1 MLDLKVL
8 QRNPEIVATALA
20 HRGSALDV
28 GDFTRLDEERRT
40 LLSEAEALKGER
52 NTVSAQVASIKRG
65 GGDASAHIERMGAVN
80 ARIKELDAA
89 IEAVQTQQND
99 WMLSIPNTP
108 HASVPIGTSEEDNP
122 VLHTWGQP
130 RQFTFTPKEH
140 WELAATLGGLDF
152 DRGAKL
158 AGSRFTVSWGWA
170 ARLERALV
178 NFFLDVHTTEHGYT
192 EILPPL
198 MVNRKTMTGTGN
210 LPKFE
215 EDLFKLATWDFFLI
229 PTAEVPLTNLHAGE
243 MLEESYLPQGFTA
256 QTPCFRSE
264 AGAYGKDTK
273 GLIRQHQFT
282 KVEMVRYAHP
292 DRSYEELER
301 MRGHA
306 EALLQRLELPYRV
319 ITLCTGDMGFAS
331 AKTYDLE
338 VWLPGQNKYRE
349 ISSCSNCEDFQ
360 ARRAGLRFKP
370 EGGGKPAFIHT
381 LNGSGLA
388 VGRTLVALLENGQ
401 QEDGS
406 VVLPAALRPYMGGV
420 ERITVESNGGP
431 R

>member
-1 MLDLKVL
+1 MLDLKIL
-8 QRNPEIVATALA
+8 QRTPEIVATALA
-20 HRGSALDV
+20 NRGSALDV
-28 GDFTRLDEERRT
+28 GDFTRFDEERRA
-40 LLSEAEALKGER
+40 LLSEAETLKGER

-89 IEAVQTQQND
+89 IEEVQARQND
-99 WMLSIPNTP
+99 WMLSVPNTP
-108 HASVPIGTSEEDNP
+108 HASVPVGTSEEDNP
-122 VLHTWGQP
+122 VLHTWGEP
-130 RQFTFTPKEH
+130 RRFTFTPKEH
-140 WELAATLGGLDF
+140 WELTAALGGLDF

-158 AGSRFTVSWGWA
+158 AGSRFTVAWGWA

-178 NFFLDVHTTEHGYT
+178 NFFLDIHTTEHGYT
-192 EILPPL
+192 EVLPPL

-215 EDLFKLATWDFFLI
+215 EDLFKLAHWDFFLI

-388 VGRTLVALLENGQ
+388 VGRTLVAILENGQ
-401 QEDGS
+401 QEDGGI
-406 VVLPAALRPYMGGV
+406 VLPTALRPYMGGV
-420 ERITVESNGGP
+420 ERITTASNGGP

>member
-89 IEAVQTQQND
+89 IEEVQTKQND

-130 RQFTFTPKEH
+130 RQFAFTPKEH
-140 WELAATLGGLDF
+140 WELTATLGGLDF

>member
-89 IEAVQTQQND
+89 IEEVQTKQND

-130 RQFTFTPKEH
+130 RQFAFTPKEH
-140 WELAATLGGLDF
+140 WELTATLGGLDF

-192 EILPPL
+192 EILPPS
-198 MVNRKTMTGTGN
+198 
-210 LPKFE
+210 
-215 EDLFKLATWDFFLI
+215 WS
-229 PTAEVPLTNLHAGE
+229 TA
-243 MLEESYLPQGFTA
+243 
-256 QTPCFRSE
+256 
-264 AGAYGKDTK
+264 
-273 GLIRQHQFT
+273 
-282 KVEMVRYAHP
+282 
-292 DRSYEELER
+292 
-301 MRGHA
+301 
-306 EALLQRLELPYRV
+306 
-319 ITLCTGDMGFAS
+319 
-331 AKTYDLE
+331 
-338 VWLPGQNKYRE
+338 
-349 ISSCSNCEDFQ
+349 
-360 ARRAGLRFKP
+360 KP
-370 EGGGKPAFIHT
+370 
-381 LNGSGLA
+381 
-388 VGRTLVALLENGQ
+388 
-401 QEDGS
+401 
-406 VVLPAALRPYMGGV
+406 
-420 ERITVESNGGP
+420 
-431 R
+431 

>member
-89 IEAVQTQQND
+89 IEEVQTKQND

-140 WELAATLGGLDF
+140 WELTATLGGLDF